1 VHQVVGDVDTVAGAR
16 ERLGTE
22 NVPHVDLEAL
32 PEQPARTNA
41 VAVADQTAHLIA
53 ALAES
58 AGETPADE
66 AAGACDEEVHGNP
79 NLAEAGKP
87 TPRTDASSAPCERL
101 DRPER
106 TA

>member
-1 VHQVVGDVDTVAGAR
+1 MHQVVGDIDAAAGTR

-41 VAVADQTAHLIA
+41 VAVADQAAHLIA
-53 ALAES
+53 ALAQT

-66 AAGACDEEVHGNP
+66 AAGACDKDLHGST
-79 NLAEAGKP
+79 NLAEASKP
-87 TPRTDASSAPCERL
+87 TRRADATSAPCERL
-101 DRPER
+101 DRPGR
-106 TA
+106 AA